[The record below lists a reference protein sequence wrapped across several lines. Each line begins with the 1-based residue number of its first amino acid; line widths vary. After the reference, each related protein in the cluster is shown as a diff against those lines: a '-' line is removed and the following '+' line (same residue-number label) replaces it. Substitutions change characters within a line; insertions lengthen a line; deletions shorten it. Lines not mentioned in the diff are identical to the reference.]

1 MWRGCGECV
10 DCEGVCGGDVGS
22 VWIVKECVEWMW
34 AVCEGVCG
42 ADVGS
47 VWSGCVECVEL

>member
-1 MWRGCGECV
+1 M
-10 DCEGVCGGDVGS
+10 
-22 VWIVKECVEWMW
+22 EWMW

-42 ADVGS
+42 ANVGS